1 MNDYKRTS
9 MTPAIPQ
16 KEQISQL
23 IQAISVGLHERDET
37 VALALLAILSG
48 QSVFLY
54 GPPGTAKSLIARRLS
69 LAFKESKYFEYLM
82 NRFSTPEEVFGPVSI
97 KELKEDRY
105 IRKTTGYLPEADIAF
120 LDEIWKSSP
129 AILNTLL
136 TIINERKFRNGDK
149 VIDVPLKGIVAASN
163 EIPAENQ
170 GLEALYDRFIVRLVV
185 NPMTERRNF
194 DALLNDI
201 PTEPVVPVNESL
213 TFDAQKWNE
222 ALTGLNNVVVSKE
235 TLNVIH
241 AIRVKID
248 EYNKKEANKSSP
260 IYISDR
266 RWQKVARVLRMAA
279 YLCDRREVK
288 PIDALILKDCLWTKV
303 DNREALSKMVRD
315 SVREFC
321 LFSSDKFEKW
331 TDDYNA
337 LKQEIDDTFF
347 HNSDVYDDTAENKGI
362 KYFKAELNIPYLT
375 RKKTKNIYGWDEN
388 KDVIVHCKK
397 QVYLPF
403 DCFKTKKE
411 FVPLDAAF
419 NQLSVYEDPSK
430 IFYYA
435 KTKIQCSFNGS
446 ATCTIKYSF
455 KERDTSYGYDK
466 TETEKVAIKP
476 SYKVGDCKKVAPKV
490 KQMYRENVDEL
501 MKKYDDIEKEI
512 NDFYSNLAQEND
524 TPFVSKKDQAIVTA
538 VVSDFQKQMRV
549 EQMNA
554 EQLIVKLNQ
563 HIDP

>member
-1 MNDYKRTS
+1 
-9 MTPAIPQ
+9 MTQAISK
-16 KEQISQL
+16 KEQISKL
-23 IQAISVGLHERDET
+23 IQEISVGLHERDEI

-69 LAFKESKYFEYLM
+69 LAFKKSKYFEYLM

-105 IRKTTGYLPEADIAF
+105 IRKTNGYLPEADIAF

-149 VIDVPLKGIVAASN
+149 VTDVSLKGIVAASN

-201 PTEPVVPVNESL
+201 PTEPIVPVNESL

-222 ALTGLNNVVVSKE
+222 ALTNLNDVAVSKE

-241 AIRVKID
+241 AIRQKID

-266 RWQKVARVLRMAA
+266 RWQKMARILKMAA
-279 YLCDRREVK
+279 YLCDRSEVK
-288 PIDALILKDCLWTKV
+288 PVDALILKDCLWTKV
-303 DNREALSKMVRD
+303 DNKDALSKMVRD
-315 SVREFC
+315 SVRKFC
-321 LFSSDKFEKW
+321 LFSSEKFEKW
-331 TDDYNA
+331 TDDYKT
-337 LKQEIDDTFF
+337 LKQEINDTFF
-347 HNSDVYDDTAENKGI
+347 HNSDVYDDTVEHKGV
-362 KYFKAELNIPYLT
+362 KYFKSELSIPYLT
-375 RKKTKNIYGWDEN
+375 TERTKNIYGWVNEGH
-388 KDVIVHCKK
+388 VIDHCKK

-403 DCFKTKKE
+403 DCLKTKKE
-411 FVPLDAAF
+411 FCPLDGAF
-419 NQLSVYEDPSK
+419 NELSPNHNYS
-430 IFYYA
+430 YA
-435 KTKIQCSFNGS
+435 KTTIQCNFNGS
-446 ATCTIKYSF
+446 ATCTVTYSVQKYAN
-455 KERDTSYGYDK
+455 YGYDK
-466 TETEKVAIKP
+466 TETEKIPIKP
-476 SYKVGDCKKVAPKV
+476 SYKVGDCKKVAPKI
-490 KQMYRENVDEL
+490 KKMYRENVDEL

-524 TPFVSKKDQAIVTA
+524 TPFVSKKDQAIVTT
-538 VVSDFQKQMRV
+538 VVADFQKQMRV
-549 EQMNA
+549 ERMNA
-554 EQLIVKLNQ
+554 EHLTIKLNQ

>member
-1 MNDYKRTS
+1 
-9 MTPAIPQ
+9 MTQAISK
-16 KEQISQL
+16 KEQISKL
-23 IQAISVGLHERDET
+23 IQEISVGLHERDEI

-97 KELKEDRY
+97 KELKEDHY
-105 IRKTTGYLPEADIAF
+105 IRKTNGYLPEADIAF

-201 PTEPVVPVNESL
+201 PTEPIVPVNESL

-222 ALTGLNNVVVSKE
+222 ALTNLNDVAVSKE

-248 EYNKKEANKSSP
+248 KYNKNDANKSSP

-266 RWQKVARVLRMAA
+266 RWQKMARVLKMAA
-279 YLCDRREVK
+279 YLCDRNEVK
-288 PIDALILKDCLWTKV
+288 PVDALILKDCLWTKA
-303 DNREALSKMVRD
+303 DNKEVLSKMVRD
-315 SVREFC
+315 SVRKFC
-321 LFSSDKFEKW
+321 LFSSEKFEKW
-331 TDDYNA
+331 TDDYKI
-337 LKQEIDDTFF
+337 LKQEINDTFF
-347 HNSDVYDDTAENKGI
+347 HNSDVYDDTTEYKGV
-362 KYFKAELNIPYLT
+362 KYFKSELSIPYLT
-375 RKKTKNIYGWDEN
+375 KKTTNDGYYGLVIY
-388 KDVIVHCKK
+388 KDVIDHCKK

-411 FVPLDAAF
+411 FFPLDGAF
-419 NQLSVYEDPSK
+419 NELSIYRDPNHNYS
-430 IFYYA
+430 YA
-435 KTKIQCSFNGS
+435 KTTIQCNFNGS
-446 ATCTIKYSF
+446 ATCSIEYTY
-455 KERDTSYGYDK
+455 KESDSYYASSK
-466 TETEKVAIKP
+466 TEKEKIVIKP
-476 SYKVGDCKKVAPKV
+476 SYKVGDCKKVTPKI
-490 KQMYRENVDEL
+490 KKMYRENVDEL

-524 TPFVSKKDQAIVTA
+524 TPFVSKKDQTIVTA
-538 VVSDFQKQMRV
+538 VVADFQKQMRV
-549 EQMNA
+549 ERMNA
-554 EQLIVKLNQ
+554 EQLTIKLNQ

>member
-1 MNDYKRTS
+1 MTQATS
-9 MTPAIPQ
+9 K
-16 KEQISQL
+16 KEQISKL
-23 IQAISVGLHERDET
+23 IQEISVGLHERDEI

-105 IRKTTGYLPEADIAF
+105 IRKTNGYLPEADIAF

-136 TIINERKFRNGDK
+136 TIINERKFRNGDQ
-149 VIDVPLKGIVAASN
+149 VTDVSLKGIVAASN

-201 PTEPVVPVNESL
+201 PTEPIVPVNESL

-222 ALTGLNNVVVSKE
+222 ALTNLNDVAVSKE

-248 EYNKKEANKSSP
+248 KYNKNDANKSSP

-266 RWQKVARVLRMAA
+266 RWQKMARVLKMAA
-279 YLCDRREVK
+279 YLCDRNEVK
-288 PIDALILKDCLWTKV
+288 PVDALILKDCLWTKA
-303 DNREALSKMVRD
+303 DNKEELSKMVRD
-315 SVREFC
+315 SVRKFC
-321 LFSSDKFEKW
+321 LFSSEKFEKW
-331 TDDYNA
+331 TDDYKT
-337 LKQEIDDTFF
+337 LKQEIEDTFF
-347 HNSDVYDDTAENKGI
+347 FDSDVYDDTTEYKGV
-362 KYFKAELNIPYLT
+362 KYFKSELSIPYLT
-375 RKKTKNIYGWDEN
+375 RKTTKDRYGWDKNE
-388 KDVIVHCKK
+388 DVIDHCKL

-411 FVPLDAAF
+411 FVPLDGAF
-419 NQLSVYEDPSK
+419 KQCAVIGESRG

-435 KTKIQCSFNGS
+435 KTRIQCSFNGS
-446 ATCTIKYSF
+446 ATCTVTYSF
-455 KERDTSYGYDK
+455 KERDYSYGYDK
-466 TETEKVAIKP
+466 TETEKIPIKP
-476 SYKVGDCKKVAPKV
+476 SYKVGDCKKVAPKI
-490 KQMYRENVDEL
+490 KKMYRENVDEL

-512 NDFYSNLAQEND
+512 NDFLLKSCPRKRY
-524 TPFVSKKDQAIVTA
+524 AIC
-538 VVSDFQKQMRV
+538 
-549 EQMNA
+549 
-554 EQLIVKLNQ
+554 L
-563 HIDP
+563 

>member
-1 MNDYKRTS
+1 
-9 MTPAIPQ
+9 MTQAISK
-16 KEQISQL
+16 KEQISKL
-23 IQAISVGLHERDET
+23 IQEISVGLHERDEI
-37 VALALLAILSG
+37 VALALLAIYSG

-105 IRKTTGYLPEADIAF
+105 IRKTNGYLPEADIAF

-149 VIDVPLKGIVAASN
+149 VTDVPLKGIVAASN

-201 PTEPVVPVNESL
+201 PTEPIVPVNESL

-222 ALTGLNNVVVSKE
+222 ALTNLNDVAVSKE

-248 EYNKKEANKSSP
+248 KYNKKEANKSSP

-266 RWQKVARVLRMAA
+266 RWQKMARVLKMAA
-279 YLCDRREVK
+279 YLCDRNEAK
-288 PIDALILKDCLWTKV
+288 PVDALILKDCLWTKA
-303 DNREALSKMVRD
+303 DNKDALSKMVRD

-321 LFSSDKFEKW
+321 LFNSEKFEKW
-331 TDDYNA
+331 ADNYKT

-347 HNSDVYDDTAENKGI
+347 HNSDVYDATVENNGEKFL
-362 KYFKAELNIPYLT
+362 KVELNIPYLK
-375 RKKTKNIYGWDEN
+375 RTKSQYSWNDTDVIDHYK
-388 KDVIVHCKK
+388 KDVYI
-397 QVYLPF
+397 PF
-403 DCFKTKKE
+403 KCFKTKKE
-411 FVPLDAAF
+411 FFPLNGSYNDF
-419 NQLSVYEDPSK
+419 SVFKDP
-430 IFYYA
+430 YYKHTYA
-435 KTKIQCSFNGS
+435 ETKIQCCFNGS
-446 ATCTIKYSF
+446 ATCTVNYSY
-455 KERDTSYGYDK
+455 KDRDSYSYYYDK
-466 TETEKVAIKP
+466 TETEKIAIKP
-476 SYKVGDCKKVAPKV
+476 SYKVGDCKKVAPKI
-490 KQMYRENVDEL
+490 KKMYRENVDEL

-524 TPFVSKKDQAIVTA
+524 TPFVSKKDQTIVTA
-538 VVSDFQKQMRV
+538 VVADFQKQMRV
-549 EQMNA
+549 ERMNA
-554 EQLIVKLNQ
+554 EQLTIKLNQ

>member
-1 MNDYKRTS
+1 
-9 MTPAIPQ
+9 MTPIVLK
-16 KEQISQL
+16 KEQISKL
-23 IQAISVGLHERDET
+23 IQEISVGLHERDEI

-105 IRKTTGYLPEADIAF
+105 IRKTNGYLPEADIAF

-149 VIDVPLKGIVAASN
+149 VTDVPLKGIVAASN

-201 PTEPVVPVNESL
+201 PTEPIVPVNESL

-222 ALTGLNNVVVSKE
+222 ALTNLNDVAVSKE

-266 RWQKVARVLRMAA
+266 RWQKMARILKMAA
-279 YLCDRREVK
+279 YLCDRSEVK
-288 PIDALILKDCLWTKV
+288 PVDALILKDCLWTKV
-303 DNREALSKMVRD
+303 DNKDALSKMVRD

-321 LFSSDKFEKW
+321 LFNSEKFEKW
-331 TDDYNA
+331 ADDYKT

-347 HNSDVYDDTAENKGI
+347 HNSDVYDDTAEYKGV
-362 KYFKAELNIPYLT
+362 KYFKSELSIPYLT
-375 RKKTKNIYGWDEN
+375 RKTTKDRYGWDKNEDVIEHYKKQIYLPFKYFKTKN
-388 KDVIVHCKK
+388 
-397 QVYLPF
+397 
-403 DCFKTKKE
+403 E
-411 FVPLDAAF
+411 FIPLDGAF
-419 NQLSVYEDPSK
+419 NELSIYRDPNHNYS
-430 IFYYA
+430 YA
-435 KTKIQCSFNGS
+435 ETKIQCNFNGS
-446 ATCTIKYSF
+446 ATCSIEYTY
-455 KERDTSYGYDK
+455 KESDSYYASSK
-466 TETEKVAIKP
+466 TEKEKIVIRP
-476 SYKVGDCKKVAPKV
+476 SYKVGDCKKVAPKI
-490 KQMYRENVDEL
+490 KKMYRENVDEL

-524 TPFVSKKDQAIVTA
+524 TPFVSKKDQTIVTA
-538 VVSDFQKQMRV
+538 VVADFQKQMRV
-549 EQMNA
+549 ERMNA
-554 EQLIVKLNQ
+554 EQLTIKLNQ

>member
-1 MNDYKRTS
+1 
-9 MTPAIPQ
+9 MTPAISK

-23 IQAISVGLHERDET
+23 IREISVGLHERDEI
-37 VALALLAILSG
+37 VAMALLAVLSG

-69 LAFKESKYFEYLM
+69 LAFKESNFFEYLM

-266 RWQKVARVLRMAA
+266 RWQKMARILKMAA
-279 YLCDRREVK
+279 YLCDRSEVK
-288 PIDALILKDCLWTKV
+288 PVDALILKDCLWTKV
-303 DNREALSKMVRD
+303 DNKDALSKMVHD

-321 LFSSDKFEKW
+321 LFNSEKFEKW
-331 TDDYNA
+331 ADDYKT

-347 HNSDVYDDTAENKGI
+347 HNSDVYDATVENNGEKFL
-362 KYFKAELNIPYLT
+362 KVELNIPYLK
-375 RKKTKNIYGWDEN
+375 RKKSQNSWNDTDVIDHYK
-388 KDVIVHCKK
+388 KDVYI
-397 QVYLPF
+397 PF
-403 DCFKTKKE
+403 KCFKTKKE
-411 FVPLDAAF
+411 FFPLNGSYNDF
-419 NQLSVYEDPSK
+419 SVFKDP
-430 IFYYA
+430 YYKHNYA
-435 KTKIQCSFNGS
+435 ETKIQCCFNGS
-446 ATCTIKYSF
+446 ATCTVNYSY
-455 KERDTSYGYDK
+455 KDRDSPYYGYDK
-466 TETEKVAIKP
+466 TETEKIAIKP
-476 SYKVGDCKKVAPKV
+476 SYKVGDCKKVAPKI
-490 KQMYRENVDEL
+490 KKMYRENVDEL
-501 MKKYDDIEKEI
+501 MKKYDDVEKEI

-524 TPFVSKKDQAIVTA
+524 TPFVSKKDQTIVTA
-538 VVSDFQKQMRV
+538 VVADFQKQMRV
-549 EQMNA
+549 ERMNA
-554 EQLIVKLNQ
+554 EQLTIKLNQ

>member
-1 MNDYKRTS
+1 MTQATS
-9 MTPAIPQ
+9 K
-16 KEQISQL
+16 KEQISKL
-23 IQAISVGLHERDET
+23 IQEISVGLHERDEI

-105 IRKTTGYLPEADIAF
+105 IRKTNGYLPEADIAF

-149 VIDVPLKGIVAASN
+149 VTDVSLKGIAAASN

-201 PTEPVVPVNESL
+201 PTEPIVPVNESL

-222 ALTGLNNVVVSKE
+222 ALTNLNDVAVSKE

-248 EYNKKEANKSSP
+248 KYNKNDANKSSP

-266 RWQKVARVLRMAA
+266 RWQKMARILKMAA
-279 YLCDRREVK
+279 YLCDRNEVK
-288 PIDALILKDCLWTKV
+288 PVDALILKDCLWTKA
-303 DNREALSKMVRD
+303 DNKEDLSKMVRD
-315 SVREFC
+315 SVRKFC
-321 LFSSDKFEKW
+321 LFSSEKFEKW
-331 TDDYNA
+331 TDDYKT
-337 LKQEIDDTFF
+337 LKQEINDTFF
-347 HNSDVYDDTAENKGI
+347 HNSDVYDDTVEYKGV
-362 KYFKAELNIPYLT
+362 KYFKSELSIPYLT
-375 RKKTKNIYGWDEN
+375 IKTTNDIYYGWDKNE
-388 KDVIVHCKK
+388 DVIEHYKK
-397 QVYLPF
+397 QIYLPF
-403 DCFKTKKE
+403 KYFRTKNE
-411 FVPLDAAF
+411 FIPLDGAF
-419 NQLSVYEDPSK
+419 NELSIYRDPNH
-430 IFYYA
+430 YYSNA
-435 KTKIQCSFNGS
+435 KTTIQCNFNGS
-446 ATCTIKYSF
+446 ATCTVTYSV
-455 KERDTSYGYDK
+455 KKHANYGYNK
-466 TETEKVAIKP
+466 TETEKIPIKP
-476 SYKVGDCKKVAPKV
+476 SYKVGDCKKVAPKI
-490 KQMYRENVDEL
+490 KKMYRENVDEL

-524 TPFVSKKDQAIVTA
+524 TPFVSKKDQAIVTT
-538 VVSDFQKQMRV
+538 VVSDFQKRMRI
-549 EQMNA
+549 EKMNA
-554 EQLIVKLNQ
+554 EQLTIKLNQ

>member
-1 MNDYKRTS
+1 
-9 MTPAIPQ
+9 MTQAISK
-16 KEQISQL
+16 KEQISKL
-23 IQAISVGLHERDET
+23 IQEISVGLHERDEI

-105 IRKTTGYLPEADIAF
+105 IRKTNGYLPEADIAF

-149 VIDVPLKGIVAASN
+149 VTDVPLKGIVAASN

-201 PTEPVVPVNESL
+201 PTEPIVPVNESL

-222 ALTGLNNVVVSKE
+222 ALTNLNDVAVSKE

-248 EYNKKEANKSSP
+248 KYNKNDANKSSP

-266 RWQKVARVLRMAA
+266 RWQKMARVLKMAA
-279 YLCDRREVK
+279 YLCDRNEVK
-288 PIDALILKDCLWTKV
+288 PVDALILKDCLWTKA
-303 DNREALSKMVRD
+303 DNKEVLSKMVRD
-315 SVREFC
+315 SVRKFC
-321 LFSSDKFEKW
+321 LFSSEKFEKW
-331 TDDYNA
+331 TDDYKT
-337 LKQEIDDTFF
+337 LKQEINDTFF
-347 HNSDVYDDTAENKGI
+347 HNSDVYDDTVEYKGY
-362 KYFKAELNIPYLT
+362 KYFKSELSIPYLT
-375 RKKTKNIYGWDEN
+375 KKRTINYGW
-388 KDVIVHCKK
+388 VIDHCKK

-403 DCFKTKKE
+403 DCLKTKKE
-411 FVPLDAAF
+411 FCPLDGAF
-419 NQLSVYEDPSK
+419 NKLSIYRDPNHNFS
-430 IFYYA
+430 YA
-435 KTKIQCSFNGS
+435 MTTIQCNFNGS
-446 ATCTIKYSF
+446 ATCTVTYSF
-455 KERDTSYGYDK
+455 KERDYIYGYDK
-466 TETEKVAIKP
+466 TETEIIPIKP
-476 SYKVGDCKKVAPKV
+476 SYKVGDCKKVAPKI
-490 KQMYRENVDEL
+490 KKMYRENVDEL

-524 TPFVSKKDQAIVTA
+524 TPFVSKKDQTIVTA
-538 VVSDFQKQMRV
+538 VVADFQKQMRV
-549 EQMNA
+549 ERMNA
-554 EQLIVKLNQ
+554 EQLTIKLNQ